1 MCIWLHTPVH
11 LSTDL
16 HDKDTFSEIYC
27 YQFLYEWIPSPNK
40 EIFNVHCLVKLT
52 CRNQWQWGSA
62 LDNLS
67 CFSSILKNKQVLQ
80 MNSTMHKVTILKYVP
95 HENVHKTAQ
104 AQTRTTGHV
113 HYNLIKYTC
122 ECHMLY
128 GTIMNSNWPIIVC
141 ATHWTFHKSK

>member
-1 MCIWLHTPVH
+1 MTKVH
-11 LSTDL
+11 
-16 HDKDTFSEIYC
+16 
-27 YQFLYEWIPSPNK
+27 FLKYIATNFYMNEFPYLIRKYLMSR
-40 EIFNVHCLVKLT
+40 VHCLVNLT

-67 CFSSILKNKQVLQ
+67 CFSSTLKNKQVLQ
-80 MNSTMHKVTILKYVP
+80 MNSTVHKVTILKYVP
-95 HENVHKTAQ
+95 HKNVHKTAQ